1 MVFTVVRRGEAT
13 HPLPDASA
21 SMACGEATPYTYLNL
36 DGVIETYLVAAS
48 FGAHVADILTLPVA
62 LVPCNSKLNIF
73 VI

>member
-1 MVFTVVRRGEAT
+1 
-13 HPLPDASA
+13 
-21 SMACGEATPYTYLNL
+21 MACGEATPYTYLNL
-36 DGVIETYLVAAS
+36 DGVMETYLVAAS